1 MDGKA
6 PQVMC
11 CMFYYNNPIDAYSLA
26 KTKARK
32 GIISYYKTSGIQTL
46 KKHVDANLL

>member
-6 PQVMC
+6 LQVMC
-11 CMFYYNNPIDAYSLA
+11 CMFYHNSPIDAYSLA
-26 KTKARK
+26 KTEARK
-32 GIISYYKTSGIQTL
+32 GIISYYKTNGIRTL